1 MIFESL
7 MLYGFLPSFKNPFH
21 LLNHDFIHNA
31 SQKRSIYFHSKNFC
45 LLVTYCWI
53 QARAARQRTQIDCAR
68 LVLDRSVTLENY
80 LMNNGRIHWILQSY
94 SWSKAKLKLK
104 LKNTF
109 LLTHCWSIR
118 GIQFILPWIQ
128 SIFRCIFHWKY
139 VEQIIVY

>member
-1 MIFESL
+1 

-80 LMNNGRIHWILQSY
+80 LMNNGRIH
-94 SWSKAKLKLK
+94 
-104 LKNTF
+104 
-109 LLTHCWSIR
+109 
-118 GIQFILPWIQ
+118 
-128 SIFRCIFHWKY
+128 
-139 VEQIIVY
+139 